1 MATNNN
7 TWLLLKNEGRSLWE
21 GEVYQPAVTDN
32 NSSVCV
38 CLCLCDLH
46 LHVCVC
52 VCSKD
57 THTHTHHFHQYSC
70 DTLEQRFRS
79 LSSLRFHAQPPF
91 TPPPNPSIQCT
102 WQDLGF
108 SVHIKGSWGD
118 TASFKEVETET
129 FTPCHHPHFH
139 LRYSCSSLLLC
150 HFFFFFPPS
159 FNSFPLSYPMER
171 LSKKALPAS

>member
-1 MATNNN
+1 MGGGG
-7 TWLLLKNEGRSLWE
+7 L
-21 GEVYQPAVTDN
+21 PA
-32 NSSVCV
+32 C
-38 CLCLCDLH
+38 CDWQQQQC
-46 LHVCVC
+46 VCVC
-52 VCSKD
+52 VCVICTCMCVCVCVLK
-57 THTHTHHFHQYSC
+57 THTHTLIISISTAV
-70 DTLEQRFRS
+70 TLWNSASE
-79 LSSLRFHAQPPF
+79 AYPVCVF
-91 TPPPNPSIQCT
+91 TPSPLSPHPPNPSIQCT